1 MELFLI
7 FTIFVF
13 GLIFGSFLN
22 CLIWRLK
29 TNESL
34 WGRSYC
40 PKCHS
45 QIFWYDNIPL
55 LSFIL
60 LKARCR
66 HCHKKISWQ
75 YPLLELGF
83 ALLFTALFFFI
94 AQDFS
99 WLELLRAEFLILFL
113 RDFLFIFIL
122 AIVFVYDYNW
132 QEVPMIIIWPGIALM
147 MFFSWFIGF
156 NLLTVLIASALT
168 ATFFLIQ
175 YLLTRGRGLGEGD
188 IWLGALLG
196 ARFVNT
202 QEIFL
207 TIFATYII
215 GSLVAIFLLI
225 KGKKKIKSKVPLGPF
240 LVIGALISL
249 FFAEDIVRWYFSL
262 LIF

>member
-1 MELFLI
+1 MEIFLI
-7 FTIFVF
+7 FTVFVF

-34 WGRSYC
+34 LGRSYC
-40 PKCHS
+40 PKCRQ
-45 QIFWYDNIPL
+45 QIAWYDNIPL

-60 LKARCR
+60 LKAHCR

-83 ALLFTALFFFI
+83 ALVFTVLFFSI
-94 AQDFS
+94 AQNFNL
-99 WLELLRAEFLILFL
+99 LEIFQAEFLFLFL

-122 AIVFVYDYNW
+122 AIIFVYDYNW
-132 QEVPMIIIWPGIALM
+132 QEVPMIIVWPGIALM
-147 MFFSWFIGF
+147 ILFSWLVGF
-156 NLLTVLIASALT
+156 NFLTILIASALT
-168 ATFFLIQ
+168 AAFFLIQ

-225 KGKKKIKSKVPLGPF
+225 WEKK
-240 LVIGALISL
+240 
-249 FFAEDIVRWYFSL
+249 R
-262 LIF
+262 

>member
-1 MELFLI
+1 MEIFLI
-7 FTIFVF
+7 FTVFVF

-34 WGRSYC
+34 LGRSYC
-40 PKCHS
+40 PKCRQ
-45 QIFWYDNIPL
+45 QIAWYDNIPL

-60 LKARCR
+60 LKAHCR

-83 ALLFTALFFFI
+83 ALVFTVLFFSI
-94 AQDFS
+94 AQNFNL
-99 WLELLRAEFLILFL
+99 LEIFQAEFLFLFL

-122 AIVFVYDYNW
+122 AIIFVYDYNW
-132 QEVPMIIIWPGIALM
+132 QEVPMIIVWPGIALM
-147 MFFSWFIGF
+147 ILFSWLVGF
-156 NLLTVLIASALT
+156 NFLTILIASALT
-168 ATFFLIQ
+168 AAFFLIQ

-225 KGKKKIKSKVPLGPF
+225 WGKKEIKSKVPLGPF

-249 FFAEDIVRWYFSL
+249 FFADQIIAWYFSL
-262 LIF
+262 LFF

>member
-29 TNESL
+29 NNESL

-40 PKCHS
+40 PKCRQ
-45 QIFWYDNIPL
+45 QISWYDNIPL

-66 HCHKKISWQ
+66 NCHKKISWQ

-83 ALLFTALFFFI
+83 ALLFTSLFFFI
-94 AQDFS
+94 AQDFNL
-99 WLELLRAEFLILFL
+99 LELLRAEFLILFL

-122 AIVFVYDYNW
+122 AIIFVYDYHW
-132 QEVPMIIIWPGIALM
+132 QEVPMIIVWPGIALM
-147 MFFSWFIGF
+147 IFFSWLIGF

-196 ARFVNT
+196 ARFVNI

-249 FFAEDIVRWYFSL
+249 FFAEDIIRWYFSL

>member
-1 MELFLI
+1 
-7 FTIFVF
+7 
-13 GLIFGSFLN
+13 
-22 CLIWRLK
+22 
-29 TNESL
+29 
-34 WGRSYC
+34 
-40 PKCHS
+40 
-45 QIFWYDNIPL
+45 
-55 LSFIL
+55 
-60 LKARCR
+60 
-66 HCHKKISWQ
+66 
-75 YPLLELGF
+75 
-83 ALLFTALFFFI
+83 
-94 AQDFS
+94 
-99 WLELLRAEFLILFL
+99 
-113 RDFLFIFIL
+113 
-122 AIVFVYDYNW
+122 
-132 QEVPMIIIWPGIALM
+132 MIIVWPGIALM
-147 MFFSWFIGF
+147 IFFSWLIGF

-196 ARFVNT
+196 ARFVNI

-249 FFAEDIVRWYFSL
+249 FFAEDIIRWYFSL

>member
-34 WGRSYC
+34 WGRSHC
-40 PKCHS
+40 PKCNQ
-45 QIFWYDNIPL
+45 QISWYDNIPV
-55 LSFIL
+55 LSFII

-66 HCHKKISWQ
+66 HCQKKISWQ

-83 ALLFTALFFFI
+83 ALVFTSLFFFI
-94 AQDFS
+94 AQDFNL
-99 WLELLRAEFLILFL
+99 LELLRAKFLILFF

-122 AIVFVYDYNW
+122 AVVFVYDYNW
-132 QEVPMIIIWPGIALM
+132 QEVPMIIVWPGIALM
-147 MFFSWFIGF
+147 IFFSWLIGF
-156 NLLTVLIASALT
+156 NILTVLIASSLT
-168 ATFFLIQ
+168 AIFFLIQ
-175 YLLTRGRGLGEGD
+175 YLLTSGRGLGEGD

-196 ARFVNT
+196 ARFVST

-207 TIFATYII
+207 TIFGTYII
-215 GSLVAIFLLI
+215 GALVGIFLLAW
-225 KGKKKIKSKVPLGPF
+225 GKKKIKSKVPLGPF
-240 LVIGALISL
+240 LVIGALITL
-249 FFAEDIVRWYFSL
+249 FFSEIILNWYFSL
-262 LIF
+262 IIF